1 LVDEKQPWKK
11 ALQAESAAENEE
23 SSILSLVQNKNEN
36 MSVHSD
42 SQVMPDVV

>member
-11 ALQAESAAENEE
+11 ALQAESAENEE